1 MEGVR
6 IVQVVG
12 VVKVLLVV
20 RVGLIAVMVPS
31 GSCA

>member
-20 RVGLIAVMVPS
+20 RVGLIAVMVQS